1 MFKDLLYTG
10 MGAAAILREK
20 VEEEMKHLEER
31 GKIKKDDARS
41 FLDSIKERGAEEE
54 YKKRE
59 KLKDMLKEII
69 DELGLATKE
78 DLEKLK
84 EERQ

>member
-20 VEEEMKHLEER
+20 VEEEMQHLEEK

-54 YKKRE
+54 HKKRE